1 MFTLKKSI
9 SALALAG
16 AAALV
21 SGQASAATVLDA
33 WNLNLS
39 AVNGSVGN
47 NAIAYA
53 GLVNATKIDHIVVN
67 GGATVDQNVL
77 FGSTAGQSFTDT
89 GYLALTQYRKEGSVF
104 PTGFGLGTASALYL
118 TYDGLTGIMN
128 ADDTITF
135 NPGVGTIK
143 LWLTQDADITFGN
156 GGNELEL
163 ASFAIAA
170 PSGGSDL
177 DFYGGTSG
185 TSTVDVTLQL
195 LSSIAPNLYTD
206 KDGNNLGVMKLH
218 LINVNSLLDPNYN
231 PNPDVS
237 GVDGTGTGVVK
248 IRVLN
253 AGQYNIPEPAS
264 VALMGLG
271 LLAMGGIAARRK
283 SA

>member
-39 AVNGSVGN
+39 AVNGTAG
-47 NAIAYA
+47 YA
-53 GLVNATKIDHIVVN
+53 GLGDATNIDHVVVS
-67 GGATVDQNVL
+67 GGATIEQNVL
-77 FGSTAGQSFTDT
+77 FGSTANQTFSDT
-89 GYLALTQYRKEGSVF
+89 GYLALSQYRKEGALF
-104 PTGFGLGTASALYL
+104 NTNFGLGNATAVYL
-118 TYDGLTGIMN
+118 TYEGLTGVMHP
-128 ADDTITF
+128 DDTITF
-135 NPGVGTIK
+135 DPGVGTIK
-143 LWLTQDADITFGN
+143 LWLTQDGDVTFGN

-163 ASFAIAA
+163 ASFAVQA

-177 DFYGGTSG
+177 DFYGGTNG

-195 LSSIAPNLYTD
+195 LTSIAPNLYTD
-206 KDGNNLGVMKLH
+206 ENGNNVDVLRLH
-218 LINVNSLLDPNYN
+218 LFNVNSLLDPNFN
-231 PNPDVS
+231 PNPDTS
-237 GVDGTGTGVVK
+237 GLDGTGTGVVK
-248 IRVLN
+248 IHVLN
-253 AGQYNIPEPAS
+253 AGEYNIPEPAS